1 MTTAELDRES
11 LMDLS
16 EVLAKMQKT
25 WLYAEI
31 KAGRF
36 PAPIK
41 LSPKAARWKAGWVF
55 DYLAALGAPAQGAT
69 VSHP

>member
-16 EVLAKMQKT
+16 EVLARIKMGKT

-31 KAGRF
+31 QAGRF
-36 PAPIK
+36 PPPIK

-55 DYLAALGAPAQGAT
+55 DYLAKLGSAPSAAA
-69 VSHP
+69 

>member
-1 MTTAELDRES
+1 MTTTELTRES
-11 LMDLS
+11 LLDLD
-16 EVLAKMQKT
+16 EVLTHIKMGKT

-41 LSPKAARWKAGWVF
+41 LSPKAARWKAGWVL
-55 DYLAALGAPAQGAT
+55 DYLAKLGR
-69 VSHP
+69 

>member
-11 LMDLS
+11 LMDLA
-16 EVLAKMQKT
+16 EVLARIKMGKT

-31 KAGRF
+31 AAGRF
-36 PAPIK
+36 PQPIK

-55 DYLAALGAPAQGAT
+55 DYLAKLTQG
-69 VSHP
+69 PQ